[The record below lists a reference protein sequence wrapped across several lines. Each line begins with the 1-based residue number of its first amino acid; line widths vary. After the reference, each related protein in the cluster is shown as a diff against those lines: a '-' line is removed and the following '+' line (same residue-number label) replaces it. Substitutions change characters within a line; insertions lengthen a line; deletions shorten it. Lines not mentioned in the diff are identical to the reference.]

1 MTKKIIFM
9 HFDKYLSQLR
19 RFISYIVTHG
29 VISTLFRLF
38 GQKNKY
44 LYHGNIRGDLGFQRF
59 PSKNV
64 FNTDYSNGKHPGF
77 QHVHPS
83 VFLNL
88 GKQIYFV
95 SDIEFKPKLL
105 SDAIHLK
112 SVLSLTSDEISKSVF
127 YLYFTSDSDA
137 LPQIRKI
144 LNNNGTLIPHLDASK
159 TLYRFVDKQC
169 FNALVNTWE
178 KEDRISHLNYA
189 VHENICEALRITVG
203 LSGDYLE
210 IGVYKGGTMLTAI
223 NYLSEL
229 SKLGIPKRKVIGL
242 DTFEGFNYEQA
253 KLSGDKIWYG
263 THKLFGRL
271 ETMTYVK
278 NTLENL
284 LIDYEIY
291 SVNICSD
298 SIPNVKSISVA
309 YIDVDMYEA
318 TRDSLIAVHPL
329 LQDGG
334 IIICEDPASTPGLYG
349 SYLAMEEFLESSNGS
364 MYTKIFKGG
373 TYFLLKN
380 KYKFI

>member
-1 MTKKIIFM
+1 MSSKFVIKQFKNI
-9 HFDKYLSQLR
+9 SQKLA
-19 RFISYIVTHG
+19 RFISYVITHG
-29 VISTLFRLF
+29 VISTIFRLF

-44 LYHGNIRGDLGFQRF
+44 LYHGNIGGDIGFSRIAEQ
-59 PSKNV
+59 NV
-64 FNTDYSNGKHPGF
+64 FNTVFSNGKHSGF
-77 QHVHPS
+77 QHVHPN
-83 VFLNL
+83 VFRDL

-95 SDIEFKPKLL
+95 SDIESKPKLL

-112 SVLSLTSDEISKSVF
+112 SILSLTSDEISKSVF
-127 YLYFTSDSDA
+127 YLYFTFDSDA

-144 LNNNGTLIPHLDASK
+144 LKHNGTLIPHMDPSK
-159 TLYRFVDKQC
+159 TLYRFIDKQC
-169 FNALVNTWE
+169 FQALANTWE
-178 KEDRISHLNYA
+178 KEDRVSHLNYA

-203 LSGDYLE
+203 LTGDYLE
-210 IGVYKGGTMLTAI
+210 IGVYKGGTMLTAV
-223 NYLSEL
+223 NYLSEI
-229 SKLGIPKRKVIGL
+229 SQLGMPKRKVIGL

-263 THKLFGRL
+263 THELYGKS

-278 NTLENL
+278 NTLENAI
-284 LIDYEIY
+284 IDYEIY

-309 YIDVDMYEA
+309 YVDVDMYEA

-334 IIICEDPASTPGLYG
+334 IIICEDPASTPALYG

-364 MYTKIFKGG
+364 LYTKIFKGG

-380 KYKFI
+380 K

>member
-1 MTKKIIFM
+1 MFTKFVIRQFN
-9 HFDKYLSQLR
+9 KYWARQAK
-19 RFISYIVTHG
+19 FILYLVTHG
-29 VISTLFRLF
+29 AISTIFRLF

-44 LYHGNIRGDLGFQRF
+44 LYHGNIREEIGFSRF

-64 FNTDYSNGKHPGF
+64 FNTNYSNGKHTGF
-77 QHVHPS
+77 QHVHPR

-95 SDIEFKPKLL
+95 SDILTKPKLL
-105 SDAIHLK
+105 SDAIHLY
-112 SVLSLTSDEISKSVF
+112 SILSLTSDEISKSVF

-144 LNNNGTLIPHLDASK
+144 LNNNGILIPHLDASK

-169 FNALVNTWE
+169 FKALVNTWG

-223 NYLSEL
+223 NYLSEM
-229 SKLGIPKRKVIGL
+229 SQIGIPKRKVIGL
-242 DTFEGFNYEQA
+242 DTFEGFDYEQA
-253 KLSGDKIWYG
+253 KESGDKIWYG
-263 THKLFGRL
+263 THQLYGKS

-278 NTLENL
+278 NTLNNSE
-284 LIDYEIY
+284 IDFEIY
-291 SVNICSD
+291 AMNICSD
-298 SIPNVKSISVA
+298 SIPNVRSVSVA

-318 TRDSLIAVHPL
+318 TRESLIAVHPL
-329 LQDGG
+329 IQDGG

-349 SYLAMEEFLESSNGS
+349 SYLAMEEFLESSNGFF
-364 MYTKIFKGG
+364 YTKIFKGG

-380 KYKFI
+380 R